1 MPRFLQAL
9 KFHATERLAAAT
21 AAEAAPPASASSA
34 AVSLLRELA
43 ASLPSYA
50 PDRARRCLAHHLGD
64 KSQSERIF
72 LAAVLLTVLL
82 FVVIVPAFEALAD
95 GGDGGDGGD
104 GEIEDGAVRSALPS
118 PRVSMRMYQ
127 QGVGVVEVNVS
138 GIAEAPLSR
147 ASSSGSSCG
156 SSSMETIEE
165 SEEESWEDEDED
177 KHSVREDRKEVCI
190 VTEASAREGRSMFT
204 TEAQ

>member
-21 AAEAAPPASASSA
+21 AAEEAPPASASSA

-50 PDRARRCLAHHLGD
+50 PDRARRCVAHHLGD

-72 LAAVLLTVLL
+72 LAAVLLTVVL

-95 GGDGGDGGD
+95 GGGDGGD
-104 GEIEDGAVRSALPS
+104 GATEDGAVRSAIPS
-118 PRVSMRMYQ
+118 PRASMRMYQ

-177 KHSVREDRKEVCI
+177 KHSLRKDRKEVCI
-190 VTEASAREGRSMFT
+190 VTEASASEGRSMFT